1 MTLFSRLH
9 ARLGDLWW
17 YAILLFAA
25 QRVGDVINLFVGL
38 WLVPKYVSQQELGA
52 VLPLSQFASII
63 GLPMGLVAIPF
74 MKFLSVYSE
83 EGRLG
88 KAKAMI
94 RDVFAGTA
102 VMSLLTFVV
111 AYFLLPLVFERMRV
125 ATGALGVLIVLYG
138 IASAASVIFG
148 NAVQGLKLFSAV
160 VWFSALAAPS
170 RFLTML
176 VSMPFRPISGYFLGQ
191 TAAPGVPILGGVFAL
206 RKVLGRAVV
215 AEPYWK
221 EDGRAILRYTFPVAV
236 LTIVGLLTLSVDQL
250 VIRHRLS
257 DFESAGYYIIS
268 RFAEISL
275 YLGGVLSAL
284 MFPLVAG
291 RQEGDDESFRT
302 LKHTLGG
309 ALAGGLVVTA
319 LLGLLGDSILDLQDH
334 WSQYRP
340 FASEMVVLAL
350 VNSTQVVLTC
360 FATFET
366 ARGHF
371 RFFWYSLSIPIAKTA
386 VLYLLTGY
394 TFFEGRLP
402 VSWMDAIGHFNP
414 NRLSFILNCFL
425 AANLL
430 QIVCFIFDV
439 FCCRRIGDMKSA
451 EVCYNKPIVSR
462 RG

>member
-125 ATGALGVLIVLYG
+125 ATGSLGVLIVLCG
-138 IASAASVIFG
+138 IASAVSVIFG

-160 VWFSALAAPS
+160 VWFNALAAPL

-191 TAAPGVPILGGVFAL
+191 TAAPGVSILGGVFAL

-268 RFAEISL
+268 RFAEVTS
-275 YLGGVLSAL
+275 YLGSAFIAFLFPMVSSQGGKDESSLKILKQSLVGTASSGLIVAACLALGGRFLLGLQQQWRDYQGFSTHMVVLS
-284 MFPLVAG
+284 LVN
-291 RQEGDDESFRT
+291 
-302 LKHTLGG
+302 
-309 ALAGGLVVTA
+309 VTA
-319 LLGLLGDSILDLQDH
+319 LLI
-334 WSQYRP
+334 
-340 FASEMVVLAL
+340 AC
-350 VNSTQVVLTC
+350 LT
-360 FATFET
+360 TYET
-366 ARGHF
+366 AQGRF
-371 RFFWYSLSIPIAKTA
+371 RFLWYILPLSIIKA
-386 VLYLLTGY
+386 VGLYLITGY
-394 TFFEGRLP
+394 TFFSGILPGRWLDC
-402 VSWMDAIGHFNP
+402 VAALQP
-414 NRLSFILNCFL
+414 NRLGFILGVFL
-425 AANLL
+425 AAN
-430 QIVCFIFDV
+430 
-439 FCCRRIGDMKSA
+439 
-451 EVCYNKPIVSR
+451 IVSIACLVVDVLVKR
-462 RG
+462 EPSRE